1 MIAVATPVQVV
12 ESHAAAGPIAVA
24 VPVIPVIMTS
34 SAIATALSAATRPAQ
49 EGEQQQQPAKEEQQW
64 QRPFSSDEKGRPA
77 CEERPQIPAD
87 AEDQTAGR
95 RADARA
101 HSER

>member
-1 MIAVATPVQVV
+1 MRPRLIKMVAEWRVLGVR
-12 ESHAAAGPIAVA
+12 AKAGCFA
-24 VPVIPVIMTS
+24 

-49 EGEQQQQPAKEEQQW
+49 EGEQQQQPSPKEEQQW